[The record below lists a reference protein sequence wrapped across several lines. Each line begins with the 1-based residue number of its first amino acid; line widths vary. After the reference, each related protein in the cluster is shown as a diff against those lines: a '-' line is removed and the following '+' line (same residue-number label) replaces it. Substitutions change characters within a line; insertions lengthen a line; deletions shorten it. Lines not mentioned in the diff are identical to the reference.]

1 MEIEEHPDILD
12 IVYTGIDGSGYTADP
27 TVAALGAIEGEQV
40 LGRFFSKKKGKKF
53 FRIKEIIK
61 TSPERVE
68 PLCSVANV
76 CGGCSFQHANSDYQ
90 IKLKEE
96 QYPMDFLHMDMTL
109 EFLMNTKFLPMLII
123 VLLIL
128 KDLMRIHS

>member
-27 TVAALGAIEGEQV
+27 TIAALGAIEGEQV

-68 PLCSVANV
+68 PLAV
-76 CGGCSFQHANSDYQ
+76 
-90 IKLKEE
+90 
-96 QYPMDFLHMDMTL
+96 
-109 EFLMNTKFLPMLII
+109 LPMFAVAVAFSMPALTI
-123 VLLIL
+123 
-128 KDLMRIHS
+128 KSN